1 MFRNRERSAAS
12 INIGKRDTKYETV
25 GPFRKIR
32 KMSLYFGCFL
42 FVLNCVVDA
51 GPVSRNDSNILRI
64 GRPQDASSI
73 TARVTNLNSTDY
85 EAEKQ
90 TSKDRRGPL
99 IEFSKNN
106 PELDWKK
113 YLKLFDEKQ
122 EEHEDLDIDFMK
134 EKLQKTANSIQWLVD
149 LYDPLEWSRV
159 PGKLGHDCRN
169 ELELFLKSLKDGKLW
184 AAKMSDASG
193 RYSSQFHFGNGFWL
207 GSSTL
212 CKELNATRGSIRQE
226 LDDTPP
232 YALKFH
238 VARMYLTLPKELE
251 FSTRQVFL
259 GLCLPATCDQASL
272 TSMLRANADRVE
284 REGNS
289 TYRSTGP
296 KIHIVAVKSVPSS
309 NYNPWRDPKSY
320 VLSGVAG
327 ALLFLMICAT
337 MYEYR
342 TGVQPNVKD
351 VESSSVSNNNERLS
365 NFSNKNLNQDGEV
378 IQENGEELIEKG
390 KNLQKESPD
399 RSEKESKKGFWLT
412 CLTAFNPI
420 ANGSK
425 IVSTEP
431 AARDSL
437 TCLHGLRV
445 FSLGWVV
452 MVHTYL
458 QVFSI
463 AENKTLRSVTERNF
477 MFQTI
482 SNATFSVDT
491 FFFISGLLV
500 TILFYRSSGSLKND
514 KGIFWKTCFTKFI
527 IMILYRFI
535 RLTPAYLFVLGINEI
550 AIKYA
555 LSRTVFSPVIVD
567 HLTCEKFWWRNA
579 LYLNSL
585 YPRTEMC
592 MLWSWYMANDTQ
604 FYVLGILLLL
614 LSIKYLKAIVV
625 VILLLIASS
634 WFTTFSVAYSNDY
647 IARIQE
653 PFALFDELYDKP
665 WLRAGPYFVGIITGY
680 ILFRTNCKLK
690 LPLIVRVIGWVLS
703 TAIMFS
709 VVYGL
714 YPGNLTVPVSSVY
727 AALGHTAWAIGV
739 SFIVIQC
746 CTGYA
751 RMIDSLLSLK
761 LIYPLS
767 RLTYCAYLV
776 HPVIMMVTVSQMDGP
791 LHLHNNI
798 VLILYFGNLVASY
811 LMSFCI
817 SIAFEAPIVNLL
829 KIAFISKKRI
839 R

>member
-1 MFRNRERSAAS
+1 MAIYYLLLILTS
-12 INIGKRDTKYETV
+12 IAHT
-25 GPFRKIR
+25 
-32 KMSLYFGCFL
+32 S
-42 FVLNCVVDA
+42 
-51 GPVSRNDSNILRI
+51 PVSRNESNILRI
-64 GRPQDASSI
+64 GKSRDPATVATKERAKGENSSDELNDYKEERQASKVGDGQVPLSI
-73 TARVTNLNSTDY
+73 
-85 EAEKQ
+85 
-90 TSKDRRGPL
+90 G
-99 IEFSKNN
+99 FGKNN
-106 PELDWKK
+106 PELDWKN
-113 YLKLFDEKQ
+113 YLRLIEGDEQ
-122 EEHEDLDIDFMK
+122 RDERHDIDFMGDK
-134 EKLQKTANSIQWLVD
+134 VGTTANSIQWLAD
-149 LYDPLEWSRV
+149 LYDPLKWSRV
-159 PGKLGHDCRN
+159 PGKLGKDCRK
-169 ELELFLKSLKDGKLW
+169 ELEFFLESLRDGKLW
-184 AAKMSDASG
+184 AAKMFDASG
-193 RYSSQFHFGNGFWL
+193 RYPSQFHFGNGFWL

-212 CKELNATRGSIRQE
+212 CKELNATNNKIHRE
-226 LDDTPP
+226 LDDAPP
-232 YALKFH
+232 YPLKFH

-251 FSTRQVFL
+251 LSTRQVFL
-259 GLCLPATCDQASL
+259 GLCLPATCNQTSL

-284 REGNS
+284 REGNL
-289 TYRSTGP
+289 TYRSYGP
-296 KIHIVAVKSVPSS
+296 KIHIVAVRPVPSS
-309 NYNPWRDPKSY
+309 NYTLWRDPKFY
-320 VLSGVAG
+320 VLSGIGG
-327 ALLFLMICAT
+327 AILFLMLCAAI
-337 MYEYR
+337 YEYKA
-342 TGVQPNVKD
+342 TPSDKD
-351 VESSSVSNNNERLS
+351 AESLSVSNNNERLS
-365 NFSNKNLNQDGEV
+365 NFSNKNLNQDHGV
-378 IQENGEELIEKG
+378 VQENGEELIEKG
-390 KNLQKESPD
+390 KSLQKDLPD
-399 RSEKESKKGFWLT
+399 HSKKSKKGFWIT
-412 CLTAFNPI
+412 CLMAFNPI
-420 ANGSK
+420 RNGGK
-425 IVSTEP
+425 IISTEP

-463 AENKTLRSVTERNF
+463 AENKTLRTVTERNF

-500 TILFYRSSGSLKND
+500 TILFYRSSGSLKTSED
-514 KGIFWKTCFTKFI
+514 KFWRTCFTKFV

-550 AIKYA
+550 VMKHRVPRSVFTPAAI
-555 LSRTVFSPVIVD
+555 D
-567 HLTCEKFWWRNA
+567 HFTCEKFWWRNA

-585 YPRTEMC
+585 YPRSEMC

-614 LSIKYLKAIVV
+614 LSIRYLKTVV
-625 VILLLIASS
+625 AVILLLIVSS
-634 WFTTFSVAYSNDY
+634 WFTTFSMAYSNDY

-680 ILFRTNCKLK
+680 ILFKTNCKLK
-690 LPLIVRVIGWVLS
+690 LPLIARLIGWALS
-703 TAIMFS
+703 TGIMFS

-714 YPGNLTVPVSSVY
+714 YPGNLTVPLSSVY

-746 CTGYA
+746 CTGSA
-751 RMIDSLLSLK
+751 TMIDSLLSLR

-776 HPVIMMVTVSQMDGP
+776 HPIIMLITASQMDGP
-791 LHLHNNI
+791 LHLHNDI

-817 SIAFEAPIVNLL
+817 SIAFEAPVVNLL
-829 KIAFISKKRI
+829 KIAFISKKRA

>member
-1 MFRNRERSAAS
+1 MALFLGYLLLALCCVAHAS
-12 INIGKRDTKYETV
+12 
-25 GPFRKIR
+25 
-32 KMSLYFGCFL
+32 
-42 FVLNCVVDA
+42 
-51 GPVSRNDSNILRI
+51 PVSKNESNILRI
-64 GRPQDASSI
+64 GRPRDGRVGRIEAGNSNSS
-73 TARVTNLNSTDY
+73 DY
-85 EAEKQ
+85 EAGKQ
-90 TSKDRRGPL
+90 ASKDRRGPL
-99 IEFSKNN
+99 IGFSKNN
-106 PELDWKK
+106 PELDWKNH
-113 YLKLFDEKQ
+113 LKLFAEEQ
-122 EEHEDLDIDFMK
+122 EQRRDLDIDFAK
-134 EKLQKTANSIQWLVD
+134 KKLERTANSIQWLAD

-159 PGKLGHDCRN
+159 PGKLGDDCSK
-169 ELELFLKSLKDGKLW
+169 ELEFFLESLKDGKLW

-212 CKELNATRGSIRQE
+212 CRELNASIGKIRQD
-226 LDDTPP
+226 LDDWPP
-232 YALKFH
+232 YPVKFH

-251 FSTRQVFL
+251 LSTRQVFL

-272 TSMLRANADRVE
+272 TSMLRASADRVE
-284 REGNS
+284 LEGNS

-296 KIHIVAVKSVPSS
+296 KIHIVAVKPVPSS
-309 NYNPWRDPKSY
+309 DYNLWRDPKSY
-320 VLSGVAG
+320 VLSAVGGTV
-327 ALLFLMICAT
+327 LFLMLCAT
-337 MYEYR
+337 VYEYG
-342 TGVQPNVKD
+342 TLPNAKD
-351 VESSSVSNNNERLS
+351 AESSSVSNNNERLS
-365 NFSNKNLNQDGEV
+365 NFSNKNLNQESGV
-378 IQENGEELIEKG
+378 AQENGEELIEKG
-390 KNLQKESPD
+390 KRLQKDLAD
-399 RSEKESKKGFWLT
+399 RAKKESKKGFWLT

-425 IVSTEP
+425 IISTEP

-445 FSLGWVV
+445 FSLGWVIL
-452 MVHTYL
+452 VHTYL
-458 QVFSI
+458 QVFAI
-463 AENKTLRSVTERNF
+463 AENKTLRTVTERNF

-482 SNATFSVDT
+482 SNATYSVDT

-500 TILFYRSSGSLKND
+500 TILFYRSSGSLKTD
-514 KGIFWKTCFTKFI
+514 TDSFWKTCFTKFV

-550 AIKYA
+550 AIKHTIA
-555 LSRTVFSPVIVD
+555 WTVFSPTVID

-625 VILLLIASS
+625 VVFLLIVSS
-634 WFTTFSVAYSNDY
+634 SFTTFAIAYSNDY
-647 IARIQE
+647 VARIQE

-665 WLRAGPYFVGIITGY
+665 WLRAGPYFVGVSTGY
-680 ILFRTNCKLK
+680 ILFKTNCKLK
-690 LPLIVRVIGWVLS
+690 LPLVARAIGWVLS
-703 TAIMFS
+703 SAIMFS

-746 CTGYA
+746 CTGSA
-751 RMIDSLLSLK
+751 RMIDSFLSLR
-761 LIYPLS
+761 LMYPLS

-776 HPVIMMVTVSQMDGP
+776 HPVLMTFVAAQMDGP
-791 LHLHNNI
+791 LHLHNTV

-811 LMSFCI
+811 LISFCI
-817 SIAFEAPIVNLL
+817 SMAFEAPVVNLL
-829 KIAFISKKRI
+829 KIAFVSKKRT